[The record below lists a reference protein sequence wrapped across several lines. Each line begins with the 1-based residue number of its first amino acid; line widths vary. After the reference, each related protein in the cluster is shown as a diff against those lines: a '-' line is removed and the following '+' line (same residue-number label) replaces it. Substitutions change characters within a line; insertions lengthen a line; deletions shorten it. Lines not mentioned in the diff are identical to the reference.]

1 MDFLKKKNCNKNVI
15 YTFLLPSK
23 LKRILTVADL
33 DKFFNT
39 TQKGQAYGR
48 RGVKLPWRK
57 IFFECI
63 CAVGMW
69 KMKSQ
74 LIFQVNTRLKKNIQ
88 VIKEKNENLHHRIV
102 HFFILKNFSISNV
115 KLSSINWFQI
125 EKFFN
130 LEFLKHFFKLEFSKK
145 NIRSKFYK

>member
-102 HFFILKNFSISNV
+102 HFFILKNFSIQNFLNIFSSWNSPKKISEV
-115 KLSSINWFQI
+115 NFKNNGNKKL
-125 EKFFN
+125 
-130 LEFLKHFFKLEFSKK
+130 KK
-145 NIRSKFYK
+145 I